1 MNPKKP
7 IEKNLP
13 KKNSNISS
21 KGQLWSFVGAF
32 VLIIL
37 VVLLINTL
45 QTDQTLPNILGL
57 NKDFSGIVKKSKK
70 PTNLN
75 LEQATVTHVTD
86 GDTIKLSDGRTVRYL
101 NIDTPETK
109 KPNTPVKCFGP
120 QASETNKKLVE
131 NKQIWLKAD
140 KEDVDRY
147 DRSLRFVF
155 LNKEDSG
162 DIEKSV
168 NAILVKNG
176 LAKSVSYKPNVTYKT
191 TFDRLT
197 QEAQTQ
203 KIGLWKACPKPF
215 EE

>member
-1 MNPKKP
+1 MLKKQ
-7 IEKNLP
+7 IEKNLL
-13 KKNSNISS
+13 KKISKISS
-21 KGQLWSFVGAF
+21 KGELWSLAGLFVF
-32 VLIIL
+32 IIL
-37 VVLLINTL
+37 FILLINTL

-57 NKDFSGIVKKSKK
+57 NEDFSGVVKKSKN
-70 PTNLN
+70 TNNLN
-75 LEQATVTHVTD
+75 LEQATVTQVTD

-109 KPNTPVKCFGP
+109 KPNTAVKCFGV
-120 QASETNKKLVE
+120 QASEANKKLVE

-168 NAILVKNG
+168 NAVLVKNG

-191 TFDRLT
+191 TFDKLT
-197 QEAQTQ
+197 QEAQAQ